1 MCESKKYYCYVDI
14 GENVYFY
21 KCDFDVIKVLNHIY
35 EQRKLLKSHLDIE
48 NFRRSNANT
57 VKQIPTDV
65 IKNYNR
71 EDRELKYP
79 KVNRCNDTKM
89 NYDDNNGLTR
99 TKYSKSVVSKQ
110 LKGWETLV
118 LRKNIKYEDAV
129 NKRNDKR
136 A

>member
-1 MCESKKYYCYVDI
+1 MCESKKYYCYVDV
-14 GENVYFY
+14 GEKVYFY
-21 KCDFDVIKVLNHIY
+21 KCDFDVMKVLNHIY
-35 EQRKLLKSHLDIE
+35 EQRKLLQSHLYNE
-48 NFRRSNANT
+48 HFRRLNANT
-57 VKQIPTDV
+57 AKQIPTDV

-79 KVNRCNDTKM
+79 KINRCNDTNI

-118 LRKNIKYEDAV
+118 LRRNIKYEDAV